1 MSSEQG
7 KLVIGAKWLG
17 VAFMCAGMASCASTQ
32 TASTSKPKS
41 KSKEYFAE
49 SEYGVKASPRVV
61 ADGRPVPKGGGRFMV
76 GNPYEVKGKTYVPKE
91 DPRYNK
97 SGLASWYGSAFH
109 GRVTANGEV
118 YDSDHLSAAHPT
130 FPLPSYARVTNT
142 DTGSSVIVRVNDRG
156 PFHEGRIIDV
166 SSKAAELLDFKRIG
180 TAHVNV
186 QYVGRAQMDGR
197 DMPFL
202 MASYVR
208 KGDRMPGI
216 RPEGQIASGVMV
228 ASNQSFGDQL
238 QSYGDGVPTPTAYAG
253 RTPSGR
259 SDKPSTARAFAA
271 AAQTAELAAPTRKAP
286 VAAPQPAARPSA
298 TQAVRALPAAAPVR
312 QPAPVAVASA
322 KPVQPS
328 FEQQKRPGASTVRGA
343 PAPQV
348 AQQRPQPVQVAQPS
362 AQTAYAQPA
371 PRAQAPVVMFG
382 NVVLRD
388 DGMMEQTPA
397 GGTQKTARR

>member
-1 MSSEQG
+1 
-7 KLVIGAKWLG
+7 
-17 VAFMCAGMASCASTQ
+17 MASCSSTQ
-32 TASTSKPKS
+32 TVSASKPKS

-76 GNPYEVKGKTYVPKE
+76 GNPYEVRGKTYVPKE

-142 DTGSSVIVRVNDRG
+142 DTGTSVIVRVNDRG
-156 PFHEGRIIDV
+156 PFHQGRIIDV

-253 RTPSGR
+253 RTPNGR
-259 SDKPSTARAFAA
+259 SDKPSTTRAFAA
-271 AAQTAELAAPTRKAP
+271 AAQTADLAAPMRKAP
-286 VAAPQPAARPSA
+286 VAAAPQPAARPSA
-298 TQAVRALPAAAPVR
+298 TQAARALPAAVPVR

-322 KPVQPS
+322 RPAQPS
-328 FEQQKRPGASTVRGA
+328 LEQQKRPGASTVRSA
-343 PAPQV
+343 PATQV
-348 AQQRPQPVQVAQPS
+348 VQQRPQPVQVAQPS

-388 DGMMEQTPA
+388 DGMLEQAPA
-397 GGTQKTARR
+397 GGPQKTARR